1 MSGFVLGLSSIFNCF
16 IMWNRTCKTSE
27 DKNLEGSQ
35 RYLDIAI
42 KQVNEAFISSFDS
55 QDQDSLSFSLS
66 KKP

>member
-1 MSGFVLGLSSIFNCF
+1 
-16 IMWNRTCKTSE
+16 MWNRTCKTSE